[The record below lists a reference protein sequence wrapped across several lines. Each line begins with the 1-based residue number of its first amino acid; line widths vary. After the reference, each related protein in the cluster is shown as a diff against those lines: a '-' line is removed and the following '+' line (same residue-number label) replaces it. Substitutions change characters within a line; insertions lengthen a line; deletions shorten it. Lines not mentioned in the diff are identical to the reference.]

1 MSMKKKIKTTR
12 PTTTVSV
19 IEALEGR
26 QLFSSFS
33 TLADGG
39 AVSASS
45 TIIAKPT
52 PPPPPPPIKIVLS
65 DVLIS
70 SYQ

>member
-1 MSMKKKIKTTR
+1 LLGIVPGWR
-12 PTTTVSV
+12 RV
-19 IEALEGR
+19 
-26 QLFSSFS
+26 
-33 TLADGG
+33 ADG
-39 AVSASS
+39 AVRG
-45 TIIAKPT
+45 TVVVAKPQP